1 MRWGKNWELIEI
13 KLNDRAHWYSEM
25 LNVTIR
31 SELDFRLSTAFLRLM
46 REGLTRR
53 KKDFNLILMIR

>member
-1 MRWGKNWELIEI
+1 MMWGKNWKLIEI

-31 SELDFRLSTAFLRLM
+31 SELDFRLSTAFLWLK